1 MNCFLENE
9 GSHFVRTAT
18 RNPTR
23 KTGPPPLP
31 RRRINQPAFY
41 NAVRYCGRPGW
52 LVGVEAGLTHQT
64 VLSNLIRADTVPD
77 SPLQIQ
83 RLQRIAEVVGF
94 DREQLFVDGGG
105 R

>member
-1 MNCFLENE
+1 M
-9 GSHFVRTAT
+9 RTAT
-18 RNPTR
+18 RRPTR

-64 VLSNLIRADTVPD
+64 ILSQLITADSVPD
-77 SPLQIQ
+77 TPLQIQ
-83 RLQRIAEVVGF
+83 RLQRIADVVGF
-94 DREQLFVDGGG
+94 DRSRLFLDSG